1 MRRLALL
8 ALAFLA
14 CAQQPAAST
23 SGAPVTAA
31 PSPCR
36 LAVIQGSPGQGAGP
50 QTPGFLTI
58 PGAVFSPATDAGDG
72 MYYDKPLQK
81 WVPAGPPA
89 LSADGL
95 SYAYIAGDTTSSQ
108 VHLVDL
114 RSGSDRI
121 ISFGSFGGPW
131 RLAGVAS
138 DAVYLMRVEYVD
150 SPAYGRLAQGK
161 GLWKLALNGAEP
173 AELTSDARGW
183 VWFADGAVYGGQ
195 STMDVAGGP
204 NDVVRFDLRTMQVTT
219 WFSHQVR
226 SRLLAVD
233 TTGAALVMGEA
244 ANEELWRAARPDDAT
259 QIWSGATDA
268 VRPDFPVAVDGSDV
282 WMSSSSLTPSWAI
295 FHVPPSGALQEVARF
310 TDRPVTVAGPCA

>member
-14 CAQQPAAST
+14 CSQQPAAST
-23 SGAPVTAA
+23 SAAPVT
-31 PSPCR
+31 PTPQCR

-50 QTPGFLTI
+50 RTPGFLTI

-95 SYAYIAGDTTSSQ
+95 SYAYVGGDTTSSQ

-121 ISFGSFGGPW
+121 ISSGGPW

-138 DAVYLMRVEYVD
+138 DAVYIMRVEYVD

-161 GLWKLALNGAEP
+161 GLWKLALNGA
-173 AELTSDARGW
+173 ALTQLTSDARGW
-183 VWFADGAVYGGQ
+183 LWFADGAVYGGQ

-233 TTGAALVMGEA
+233 TTGAALIMGEA
-244 ANEELWRAARPDDAT
+244 ADEA
-259 QIWSGATDA
+259 
-268 VRPDFPVAVDGSDV
+268 
-282 WMSSSSLTPSWAI
+282 
-295 FHVPPSGALQEVARF
+295 
-310 TDRPVTVAGPCA
+310 

>member
-95 SYAYIAGDTTSSQ
+95 TYAYVGGDTTSSQ

-173 AELTSDARGW
+173 TELTSDARGW

-204 NDVVRFDLRTMQVTT
+204 NDVDAWEDARGKLSTRFGRDCLRLTRQEPRWSWERPRT
-219 WFSHQVR
+219 R
-226 SRLLAVD
+226 SCGGRHGL
-233 TTGAALVMGEA
+233 M
-244 ANEELWRAARPDDAT
+244 T
-259 QIWSGATDA
+259 QPRYGR
-268 VRPDFPVAVDGSDV
+268 VRPTLSVRTSLWPSTAP
-282 WMSSSSLTPSWAI
+282 MS
-295 FHVPPSGALQEVARF
+295 G
-310 TDRPVTVAGPCA
+310 